1 MTRNEANEFR
11 IKHCNLPLL
20 EGHLYDPDNE
30 NKNVI
35 NILSNGKLLKVMDVG
50 FVLPKSGFNKE
61 LFEAYFMVS
70 DFGNPPY
77 DINNVETTCKPS
89 VSESMCIMSTTS
101 NKSIFSKRKFNFVG
115 GYIVLFGMVYRIGMA
130 YRNML
135 YVWKEGLIKFK
146 NGRVDKGFELSILN
160 EKLQIES
167 RAYYIQ
173 LDSYKS
179 DRGER

>member
-30 NKNVI
+30 DKNVI
-35 NILSNGKLLKVMDVG
+35 NILSNGKILKVMDVG
-50 FVLPKSGFNKE
+50 FILPKSGFNKE

-70 DFGNPPY
+70 DFGNSY
-77 DINNVETTCKPS
+77 DSIDVKTTCKPS
-89 VSESMCIMSTTS
+89 VSESMCIMSTNS
-101 NKSIFSKRKFNFVG
+101 KKSIFSKRKFNFVG
-115 GYIVLFGMVYRIGMA
+115 EDIVLFGMVYR
-130 YRNML
+130 NML
-135 YVWKEGLIKFK
+135 YIWKEGLIKFK

-160 EKLQIES
+160 KNLQIES

>member
-1 MTRNEANEFR
+1 MTRNEANELR

-30 NKNVI
+30 DKNVV
-35 NILSNGKLLKVMDVG
+35 NVLPNAKLLKVMDVG
-50 FVLPKSGFNKE
+50 FVLPKSGFDKDI
-61 LFEAYFMVS
+61 FEAYIMAS
-70 DFGNPPY
+70 DFGKSY
-77 DINNVETTCKPS
+77 ETTDIKKSYKP
-89 VSESMCIMSTTS
+89 VIPESICVMSTTS
-101 NKSIFSKRKFNFVG
+101 KKNIFSKRKFNFVG
-115 GYIVLFGMVYRIGMA
+115 EDIVLFGMVYR
-130 YRNML
+130 NSL

-160 EKLQIES
+160 KNLQIES

-173 LDSYKS
+173 LGSYKS

>member
-1 MTRNEANEFR
+1 MTRNEANELR

-35 NILSNGKLLKVMDVG
+35 NILSNGKILKVMDVG
-50 FVLPKSGFNKE
+50 FVLPKFGFNNE

-70 DFGNPPY
+70 DFGNSY
-77 DINNVETTCKPS
+77 DSIDVKTTCKPS
-89 VSESMCIMSTTS
+89 VSESMCIMSTNS
-101 NKSIFSKRKFNFVG
+101 KKSIFSKRKFNFVG
-115 GYIVLFGMVYRIGMA
+115 KDIVLFGMVYR
-130 YRNML
+130 NML
-135 YVWKEGLIKFK
+135 YIWKEGLIKFK

-160 EKLQIES
+160 KNLQIES

-179 DRGER
+179 DKGEK